1 MESIGKMVK
10 IGVMVMG
17 LDLSTVLIN
26 AIVATFVPQVHQ
38 KLKVLLNILLKK
50 KFNMFIFLSL
60 KLNTK
65 LSKSNLLNQSRESD
79 SLKTK

>member
-1 MESIGKMVK
+1 MK
-10 IGVMVMG
+10 
-17 LDLSTVLIN
+17 
-26 AIVATFVPQVHQ
+26 
-38 KLKVLLNILLKK
+38 LKK